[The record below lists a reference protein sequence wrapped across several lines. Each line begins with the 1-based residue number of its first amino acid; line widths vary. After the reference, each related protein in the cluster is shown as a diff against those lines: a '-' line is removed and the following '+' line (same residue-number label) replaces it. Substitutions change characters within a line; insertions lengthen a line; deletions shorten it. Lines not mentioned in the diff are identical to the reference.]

1 MRGGIKQ
8 TQCKLCPDRQPNFM
22 AVFELENLKALP
34 EREICPL
41 YCYKKLN
48 GYENRDDFVLTGGR
62 GNTSEK
68 FIHIW
73 GLIKCLKKEEKVQR
87 EKS

>member
-1 MRGGIKQ
+1 
-8 TQCKLCPDRQPNFM
+8 M

-41 YCYKKLN
+41 CCYKKLN
-48 GYENRDDFVLTGGR
+48 GCENLDDFVLTGR
-62 GNTSEK
+62 KGNTSEK
-68 FIHIW
+68 FIHIR